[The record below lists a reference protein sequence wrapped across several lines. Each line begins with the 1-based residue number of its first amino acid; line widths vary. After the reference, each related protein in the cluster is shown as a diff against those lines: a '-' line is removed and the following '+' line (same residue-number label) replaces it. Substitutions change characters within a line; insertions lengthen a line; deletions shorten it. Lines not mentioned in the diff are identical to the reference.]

1 MIPQFRVCL
10 KNAAVGE
17 NSKFWVL
24 PSNYF
29 PTQPS
34 NDKKM
39 PFSEI
44 LSMAF
49 QNIRANM
56 LRAVLTLLIIA
67 FGIMALVGILT
78 AIDAIAYSLN
88 DNLSGL
94 GANSFSIERKWGD
107 VKSNHGG
114 RTAKQANAVNFR
126 QAMEFKERF
135 NFPAKVA
142 VGCYGTGSA
151 TVKFGEE
158 KSNPNVQ
165 FNGAD
170 EIFMDVKGIDL
181 ALGRGFSKAEA
192 ENGAPI
198 AIIGADIVKMLF
210 DGQNEKALD
219 QIIMVNNTRL
229 RVVGIMAKKGST
241 MNESSDRKV
250 YAPLVTVKALYGS
263 GDDRDYFLIVAVP
276 DATNMD
282 AAQSEATGLF
292 RQVRGLRPGEADD
305 FEVFASNSIVAILK
319 KNTTT
324 LRLAAVAIGLMTLL
338 GAAIGLMNIMLVS
351 VTERTREIGIYKALG
366 ATRRSILL
374 QFLTEAIVI
383 CQIGGLVGII
393 LGILIGNIVTPI
405 LGGTFL
411 IPWAWMFLGF
421 TLCMIVGIVSGFY
434 PALKAARLDPI
445 ESLRYE

>member
-1 MIPQFRVCL
+1 
-10 KNAAVGE
+10 
-17 NSKFWVL
+17 
-24 PSNYF
+24 
-29 PTQPS
+29 
-34 NDKKM
+34 
-39 PFSEI
+39 
-44 LSMAF
+44 
-49 QNIRANM
+49 M

-78 AIDAIAYSLN
+78 AIDAIAYSLS

-94 GANSFSIERKWGD
+94 GANSFSIERKWGE
-107 VKSNHGG
+107 VKSNKGG
-114 RTAKQANAVNFR
+114 KTTKQAEAVNYR
-126 QAMEFKERF
+126 QAIEFKERF
-135 NFPAKVA
+135 VFPAKVA

-151 TVKFGEE
+151 VVKFGDI
-158 KSNPNVQ
+158 KTNPNVQ

-170 EIFMDVKGIDL
+170 ENFMDVKGVEIEV
-181 ALGRGFSKAEA
+181 GRGFSKSEV

-198 AIIGADIVKMLF
+198 AVIGSDIVKTLF
-210 DGQNEKALD
+210 DGKNEKALD
-219 QIIMVNNTRL
+219 QIITVNNHRY
-229 RVVGIMAKKGST
+229 RVVGIMASKGSS
-241 MNESSDRKV
+241 MNDSGDRKV
-250 YAPLVTVKALYGS
+250 YAPLINVKALYGA
-263 GDDRDYFLIVAVP
+263 GDDKDYFLIVAVP
-276 DATNMD
+276 DPTNLD

-292 RQVRGLRPGEADD
+292 RQVRGLRPGEDDD

-319 KNTTT
+319 ENTTT

-366 ATRRSILL
+366 ATSRSILL

-383 CQIGGLVGII
+383 CQIGGLVGIF

-411 IPWAWMFLGF
+411 IPWAWMILGF
-421 TLCMIVGIVSGFY
+421 SLCMVVGVVSGFY